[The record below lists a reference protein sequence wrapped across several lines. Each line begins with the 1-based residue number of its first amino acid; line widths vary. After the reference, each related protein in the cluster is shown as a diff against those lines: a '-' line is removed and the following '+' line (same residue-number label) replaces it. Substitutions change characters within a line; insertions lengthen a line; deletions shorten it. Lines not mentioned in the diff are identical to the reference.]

1 MKIRVAS
8 GLAMAAFCAGASAYN
23 SEPDVYMLVRN
34 AARLGH
40 AVSGLSY
47 GQPSVAVPVRGD
59 SGCANIGVL
68 QPGTKR
74 KFSGGPRIA
83 NYRVCQ
89 GEISEVDDVSPE
101 LPSDTQFKQVVIMTV
116 KGAARYGGQ
125 PNEWGGYHIEARR
138 LSMPDMN
145 GCAQVETVIS
155 TEGMLVSYNTGLICP

>member
-1 MKIRVAS
+1 MRRAVL
-8 GLAMAAFCAGASAYN
+8 GLAMAGLSVGAMAYN
-23 SEPDVYMLVRN
+23 EPDVYLLVGN

-59 SGCANIGVL
+59 SGCVNVGVL

-74 KFSGGPRIA
+74 KFSGGPRIT

-89 GEISEVDDVSPE
+89 GEISEVDDVSPG
-101 LPSDTQFKQVVIMTV
+101 LPDDQQFKQVVMMTV

-125 PNEWGGYHIEARR
+125 PNEWSGYHIEARR
-138 LSMPDMN
+138 LSMPDIN
-145 GCAQVETVIS
+145 GCVQVETVIS